1 MTDPQPSTRTRS
13 DSLRSALRAFTPRA
27 RTRPSSTPTTDAGQ
41 QQAPPQKDPG
51 AAPPRHRAATRDAT
65 SAPAES
71 VRVSDHPATGRSRVF
86 LVERGLEQDGY
97 GALQAL
103 VADYMHESVRR
114 DEPAILVNLD
124 QLAAGL

>member
-1 MTDPQPSTRTRS
+1 M
-13 DSLRSALRAFTPRA
+13 L
-27 RTRPSSTPTTDAGQ
+27 TPT
-41 QQAPPQKDPG
+41 APTSSSAPHQPG
-51 AAPPRHRAATRDAT
+51 ERVELARHRT
-65 SAPAES
+65 SSDERILHGQRVNGV

-103 VADYMHESVRR
+103 VADYMRESVRR

>member
-1 MTDPQPSTRTRS
+1 MSSSRATAP
-13 DSLRSALRAFTPRA
+13 ALTSG
-27 RTRPSSTPTTDAGQ
+27 SSTG
-41 QQAPPQKDPG
+41 
-51 AAPPRHRAATRDAT
+51 
-65 SAPAES
+65 SACNGV

-103 VADYMHESVRR
+103 VADYMRESVRR